1 MEAMIRISITPAAFE
16 AVAATLPLGSVGYEP
31 QLDRQG
37 QRLIWLEAAVVD
49 RLQAMRGPGEDYSD
63 VIMRLARLDGQIPMQ
78 KAVVVLA
85 LIVLTSSDN
94 VHAQQAQAG
103 RYQMVTAASQSQSLP
118 ELFLLNTE
126 TGQSWKLLR
135 GTGQTEEWVPVRF
148 STGKGQALV
157 PLPPSPETIGV
168 SR

>member
-1 MEAMIRISITPAAFE
+1 
-16 AVAATLPLGSVGYEP
+16 
-31 QLDRQG
+31 
-37 QRLIWLEAAVVD
+37 
-49 RLQAMRGPGEDYSD
+49 
-63 VIMRLARLDGQIPMQ
+63 MQ

-85 LIVLTSSDN
+85 LIVLISSDN

-103 RYQMVTAASQSQSLP
+103 RYQMVTAPASQSQSLP

-135 GTGQTEEWVPVRF
+135 GTGQPEEWVPVRF